1 MAQTNIRKI
10 ELQDREQTAAL
21 YNLDADTCR
30 WLFKGSVKIP
40 VLGYVA
46 EIDAKIVAA
55 YIKIPH
61 LLKIGDKIIV
71 AYCGGPI
78 VAEGCRGNWV
88 YPRLALKVFSEVKR
102 YEGVVYGFPNRVI
115 TFLVKKVLM
124 KPIKEIPE
132 YVKIF
137 TPGFLI
143 NRKFKNRLISKLFVP
158 LARLKLSFQP
168 PRRVDDFGGLEIKK
182 IDIFDERIND
192 LWGKVSPGY
201 PIILVRNKEYLNW
214 RYVEEPHKKNTIFIA
229 EKDGE
234 ILGYIILNIMQRN
247 EGSSYCAILDLLT
260 IKDDSVILQLLSFT
274 INFLLNEK
282 ADVVTFLTSDSFQ
295 VRALNKLG
303 FVKSK
308 YSKKLIAVAYT
319 PNLNASFFLNPGNWF
334 ITGGETRYA

>member
-1 MAQTNIRKI
+1 MAQTNIREM
-10 ELQDREQTAAL
+10 ELQDREQMAAL

-40 VLGYVA
+40 VLGYIA
-46 EIDAKIVAA
+46 ETNAKIVAA

-115 TFLVKKVLM
+115 TFLIKKVLM

-132 YVKIF
+132 YAKIF
-137 TPGFLI
+137 TPGFLVK
-143 NRKFKNRLISKLFVP
+143 RKFKNRLISRLFLP
-158 LARLKLSFQP
+158 LAWLKLIFRPSCRMNDP
-168 PRRVDDFGGLEIKK
+168 GDIEIRK
-182 IDIFDERIND
+182 IDIFDEKINYFWD
-192 LWGKVSPGY
+192 KVSSGY

-229 EKDGE
+229 EKEGE
-234 ILGYIILNIMQRN
+234 VLGYIVLNIMQRN
-247 EGSSYCAILDLLT
+247 EGDSYCAILDLLT
-260 IKDDSVILQLLSFT
+260 IKDESVILKLLSFT

-282 ADVVTFLTSDSFQ
+282 VDAVTFLTSDSFQ
-295 VRALNKLG
+295 VKALNKLG

-319 PNLNASFFLNPGNWF
+319 PNLDVSFFLNPGNWF
-334 ITGGETRYA
+334 VTGGETRYA